1 VRLGGQ
7 GSPIDLGSRVNGFSA
22 PNKVPHYT
30 SNMAAHLGFRFQE
43 AARYH
48 MEARSTWFATRIL
61 PASERRQVLQL
72 ISLPL
77 MADNI
82 LSKLASG
89 GDGIPPGF
97 PDISPLCLSGSTR
110 VPLPDPTP
118 ILCFFCWPRSLLFCA
133 NLFLLP
139 THYRRC
145 PGLFAS
151 FPYCRAFLL
160 GRALCRPQKSSLL
173 FSLLPGGLDLLLRN
187 GGHRAC
193 AQGHLLPK

>member
-1 VRLGGQ
+1 LTLALALVAFPLQ
-7 GSPIDLGSRVNGFSA
+7 IKFLTTPQTWQHI
-22 PNKVPHYT
+22 
-30 SNMAAHLGFRFQE
+30 LGFEFQA

-61 PASERRQVLQL
+61 PASERWQVLQL

-77 MADNI
+77 RADNI
-82 LSKLASG
+82 LSKLALG

-97 PDISPLCLSGSTR
+97 PDIAPLCLSGSTG
-110 VPLPDPTP
+110 VPLPGPTP

-133 NLFLLP
+133 SLFLLP
-139 THYRRC
+139 KLYKKC

-151 FPYCRAFLL
+151 FPYCRAFLT
-160 GRALCRPQKSSLL
+160 GRVRYHPQRSGLL
-173 FSLLPGGLDLLLRN
+173 FSLLSGGPDLLLRS

-193 AQGHLLPK
+193 AQGHPLPE